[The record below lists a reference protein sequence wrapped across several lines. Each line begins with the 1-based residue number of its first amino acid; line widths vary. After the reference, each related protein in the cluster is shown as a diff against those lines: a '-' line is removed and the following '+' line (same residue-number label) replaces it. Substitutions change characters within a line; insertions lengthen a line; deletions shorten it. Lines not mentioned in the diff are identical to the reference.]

1 MRSFDTWWIFG
12 AIVQT
17 ASHVS
22 GFDRVAEP
30 RAKADRAQN
39 AELVFFEPRVGIADG
54 ANYLGG
60 NVLLASNVVDDF
72 LRCGIVQQPVNREI
86 PPQHILAGVCEDH
99 PGGPAAIHI
108 RFVGSKCRNFVRV
121 AMTDNKHNAELRAD
135 GLRPRKDLCDL
146 FGPGAGRDVVVDR
159 LDSHDHVAHAS
170 ADEISLVTAFAQFAD
185 DRQCGIR
192 FHSRYDSWSSSDL
205 TIDQSVNG
213 H

>member
-60 NVLLASNVVDDF
+60 NVLLASNVIDDF

-108 RFVGSKCRNFVRV
+108 RF
-121 AMTDNKHNAELRAD
+121 A
-135 GLRPRKDLCDL
+135 
-146 FGPGAGRDVVVDR
+146 
-159 LDSHDHVAHAS
+159 
-170 ADEISLVTAFAQFAD
+170 
-185 DRQCGIR
+185 GIR

-205 TIDQSVNG
+205 IIADASMVINHPSGTLQCRLSLRVTIG
-213 H
+213 